1 MTEHEARDTP
11 LPGKIDI
18 TVPHSARIW
27 NYWLGGKDNYTVDRV
42 AGDAFREIYPARHG
56 FAVPDNPTYDEAA
69 QARHWDA
76 LARLYQAKL
85 AGG

>member
-1 MTEHEARDTP
+1 
-11 LPGKIDI
+11 
-18 TVPHSARIW
+18 
-27 NYWLGGKDNYTVDRV
+27 V
-42 AGDAFREIYPARHG
+42 AGATDDDSFTAAQAELLREALADAGVDFTLEIYPARHG
-56 FAVPDNPTYDEAA
+56 FAVPDNPTYDQAA